1 MITTV
6 AVITRLRIYQELL
19 SALIGGRAGFAVIAV
34 SASVPEATEMLS
46 TQRPDVALIDASFP
60 GVWRVALAARQSSV
74 RVIMF
79 GLSEL
84 PRPAEEAEGVSCDV
98 ALPGSAT
105 SREVIDALEQ
115 VRSFETRPLER
126 TIDHGP
132 IAALTQ
138 RELEV
143 LALVAKGRSNKEI
156 ASELTVSVPTVKTH
170 VHNVLFKLGA
180 RRRADAGRLLHLAS
194 HAAAERSYPVEGD
207 AELESQA
214 VERRIR
220 ASIG

>member
-6 AVITRLRIYQELL
+6 AVITRIRIYQELL

-34 SASVPEATEMLS
+34 STSVPEATGML
-46 TQRPDVALIDASFP
+46 TAQRPDVAVIDASFP
-60 GVWRVALAARQSSV
+60 GVWRIALAARQLSV
-74 RVIMF
+74 RVIIF
-79 GLSEL
+79 GLNEL
-84 PRPAEEAEGVSCDV
+84 PRPAEEAERIGCDIG
-98 ALPGSAT
+98 LPGSAT
-105 SREVIDALEQ
+105 SREVIDALER

-126 TIDHGP
+126 AIGHGP

-143 LALVAKGRSNKEI
+143 LALVAQGRSNKEI

-180 RRRADAGRLLHLAS
+180 RRRADAGRLLHLATN
-194 HAAAERSYPVEGD
+194 AGLERSYPVEGD
-207 AELESQA
+207 AELASDA
-214 VERRIR
+214 GARRLR